1 MLIHEEVTS
10 SPTIG
15 LTEVKSQSEV
25 LFPFSTE
32 QLKLVSFES
41 VEQCEKLLLQLLLLD
56 EQFDNTSIFR
66 LHVSVII
73 SSVSDE
79 MQTILLKELLE
90 HV

>member
-1 MLIHEEVTS
+1 MTS